1 MNINKII
8 QVSEFLD
15 RKGIH
20 READKLDSLIKV
32 AQYVTLP
39 SGYKEKSID
48 TGNTIL
54 DSMFKNLSQTSMGN
68 YFADGRQ
75 YDLSGAYKSKFG
87 PTGPLVLPTLT
98 PAQQAKMEQQGR
110 YEDIAGIMAR
120 GGMQLE
126 AYSRLGNERLI
137 GLATLLSQYNQ
148 PNVTPQMK
156 KEFFTNFPNTVSR
169 MITQDLAVR
178 PLKEWDARINEYLA
192 VLGKNAFAYMSNFK
206 NAIRDALTDRA
217 AEINYQNPSQH
228 AKLLKDKDWKA
239 LASKYGVR

>member
-1 MNINKII
+1 MNIDKII
-8 QVSEFLD
+8 QISEFLD
-15 RKGIH
+15 KQGIH
-20 READKLDSLIKV
+20 KEADKLDTLVKV

-39 SGYKEKSID
+39 SGYKEKSIE
-48 TGNTIL
+48 TGNTLL

-87 PTGPLVLPTLT
+87 PSGPLVLPTLT
-98 PAQQAKMEQQGR
+98 PTQQAKMEQEGN
-110 YEDIAGIMAR
+110 YEGITKIMSR

-156 KEFFTNFPNTVSR
+156 KEFFSFFPKTVSR
-169 MITQDLAVR
+169 MITQDLSVR
-178 PLKEWDARINEYLA
+178 PLNQWDARINEYMT
-192 VLGKNAFAYMSNFK
+192 VLGKHAFAYMANFK
-206 NAIRDALTDRA
+206 DAIREALTDRA

-228 AKLLKDKDWKA
+228 VKLLKDKDWKA